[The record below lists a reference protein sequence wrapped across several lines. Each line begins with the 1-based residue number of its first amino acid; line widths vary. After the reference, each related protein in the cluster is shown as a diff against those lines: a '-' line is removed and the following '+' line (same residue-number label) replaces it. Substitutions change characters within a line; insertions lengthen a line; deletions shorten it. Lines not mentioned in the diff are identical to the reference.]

1 MILFLRAMAFF
12 LLHTQPWLFPFLKTS
27 VLLLPEGCLLILFQ
41 VDCFLCWLCST
52 VTLIWGDLYNN
63 WSTLWGHFI
72 LTPLVFASLQ
82 LSIYLG
88 FVSVYQS
95 ITPWDRAWPLHP
107 RSSMVQSNRCHYA
120 TSTFVSNVVSID
132 THCLCLSS
140 YHKYTC
146 SQVYTH
152 TCTYKINN

>member
-1 MILFLRAMAFF
+1 MTAALSVLGNETPTWGPKLITPMILFLRAMAFF

-27 VLLLPEGCLLILFQ
+27 VLLLPEGLH
-41 VDCFLCWLCST
+41 
-52 VTLIWGDLYNN
+52 NN

-82 LSIYLG
+82 LSMYLG
-88 FVSVYQS
+88 FVSVYQR

-107 RSSMVQSNRCHYA
+107 RSSMVQSNTCHYA